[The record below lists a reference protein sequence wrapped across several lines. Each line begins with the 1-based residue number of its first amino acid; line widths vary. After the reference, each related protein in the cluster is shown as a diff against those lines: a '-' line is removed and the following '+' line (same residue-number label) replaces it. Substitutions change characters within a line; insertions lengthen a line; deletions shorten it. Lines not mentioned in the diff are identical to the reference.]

1 MHVDCSRSLICHQ
14 PAVVGGVSAQQSLTQ
29 LPDVA
34 GLPHRLPLRWQL
46 YAAAVVGEQAKSGVT
61 IVTPPTHTHTRAPS
75 LRSSCQIQLPEPAD
89 KRAEDP

>member
-1 MHVDCSRSLICHQ
+1 MLSETHTMHVDCSRSLICHQ

-61 IVTPPTHTHTRAPS
+61 IVTPPHTHTRA
-75 LRSSCQIQLPEPAD
+75 RH
-89 KRAEDP
+89 R